1 MHHALPQQDERGAVR
16 DDGTDD
22 RLPSLCFDAGALPR
36 GERFPAWCE
45 AVGALFDVV
54 PPRRAAAADHPAALT
69 AHHLGSV
76 VLCRWRSGPGRYARS
91 DIRIQWDD
99 LDHYLVHLP
108 LRGMVACVHDGT
120 VARLRPMDV
129 VLFDLSRPLTLL
141 TGGGEALSL
150 VVPRPALPDASPHGR
165 VLSGRSPVGS
175 LLGHHLA
182 ALAREVPRLPRADAA
197 NMAAASAGLVAA
209 CLGMAG
215 KGGGPGV
222 AVPAQPTLGR
232 RVRAYIER
240 NLHLPALGP
249 EALMNDLGVS
259 RSQLYRQFERFG
271 GVQHYIRHRRLRRSL
286 MDVCDPVRGQRRI
299 ADLAYDHGFAD
310 EAHFSRLFRQAFGMS
325 PRAARNAARRGE
337 PLALAILSGDSLCLS
352 HWLRDLAP

>member
-1 MHHALPQQDERGAVR
+1 MHHALPPHDERGPGHADGG
-16 DDGTDD
+16 DD
-22 RLPSLCFDAGALPR
+22 LVPSLCFDAGALPR

-45 AVGALFDVV
+45 AVGALFDVA
-54 PPRRAAAADHPAALT
+54 PPRVAASADYPAALT
-69 AHHLGSV
+69 AHHLGTV
-76 VLCRWRSGPGRYARS
+76 VLCRWRTGRGRYARS
-91 DIRIQWDD
+91 DMRIQWDD

-108 LRGMVACVHDGT
+108 LRGAVACVHDGA

-129 VLFDLSRPLTLL
+129 ALFDLSRPLTLL
-141 TGGGEALSL
+141 TAGGEALSL
-150 VVPRPALPDASPHGR
+150 ILPRPALPDASPHGR
-165 VLSGRSPVGS
+165 VLPVGSPVGS

-182 ALAREVPRLPRADAA
+182 ALSREVARLPRADAA
-197 NMAAASAGLVAA
+197 SMAAASVGLVAA
-209 CLGMAG
+209 GLGTAG
-215 KGGGPGV
+215 KAGGAAV
-222 AVPAQPTLGR
+222 AVPAQPTLRR

-240 NLHLPALGP
+240 NLYLPALGP

-352 HWLRDLAP
+352 HWLRDLTS